1 MLKNHLLPLAC
12 LALLACAP
20 SPQQVADGPDPLQA
34 LGSPALSSRYT
45 VEFWARELHTKC
57 SLWQRATSFC
67 KERDPAVFPNCHA
80 VAVASFWE
88 SPPAFPRPRLTL
100 DGLLAPPAPPAGLFS
115 PAIPD
120 APDAPA
126 RPAAPTGPASPVS
139 PATPASPAP
148 APRDST
154 RGGRP

>member
-1 MLKNHLLPLAC
+1 MSGAAMLKNRLLPLAC

-45 VEFWARELHTKC
+45 VEFWARELHRK
-57 SLWQRATSFC
+57 SQLWQGATSFC

-88 SPPAFPRPRLTL
+88 SPPPFPRPRLL
-100 DGLLAPPAPPAGLFS
+100 GGLLDPQVPPAGLFS

-120 APDAPA
+120 APA
-126 RPAAPTGPASPVS
+126 RPVAPTGPVS
-139 PATPASPAP
+139 PTAPGSPAP
-148 APRDST
+148 APRDSE